1 MKKLTISAFCVLLA
15 GSLPGAANAAVTVFG
30 GGLARDCYV
39 GVESEKSARETKE
52 ICDLALQQERLTPR
66 DRAATHVN
74 RGILHMREGRF
85 DMALRDYSISARIQ
99 PDLADAQV
107 NRGAA
112 LYGLRRY
119 EEAMAALNI
128 GVNADNVKAKAV
140 AYYNRGLTN
149 EKLGDVEAA
158 YYDFREALKINP
170 EFELAARQLERFE
183 VIPAT
188 D

>member
-1 MKKLTISAFCVLLA
+1 MKKLTISAICVLMA
-15 GSLPGAANAAVTVFG
+15 SSLSGVANAAVTVIG
-30 GGLARDCYV
+30 GGLAQDCYL
-39 GVESEKSARETKE
+39 GVESESSASETLRL
-52 ICDLALQQERLTPR
+52 CDLALQQERLTSR

-74 RGILHMREGRF
+74 RGILHMRAGRL
-85 DMALRDYSISARIQ
+85 DMALRDYSTSARIK

-119 EEAMAALNI
+119 DEAMTALNI
-128 GVNADNVKAKAV
+128 GIKAENVNAKSV

-149 EKLGDVEAA
+149 EKLGQIEAA
-158 YYDFREALKINP
+158 YYDFREALEINP